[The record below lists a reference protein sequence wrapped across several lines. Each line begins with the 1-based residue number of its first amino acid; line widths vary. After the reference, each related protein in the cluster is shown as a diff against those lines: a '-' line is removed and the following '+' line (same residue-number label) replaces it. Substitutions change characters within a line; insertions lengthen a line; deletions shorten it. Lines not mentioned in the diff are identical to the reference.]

1 MPQRS
6 AVNNANA
13 YLSAPYGI
21 YATQDGFMALAMM
34 PVPKLGE
41 LIGCEAL
48 QAYSDPATWFS
59 KRDEIKHLLVAHMQ
73 TRTTAD
79 WLSILEPQDVEIDQ
93 GSLHIS
99 ADRVTIAMDGDQVT
113 RIDAIGA
120 PAKMHQKPSPER
132 EPVYARATTI
142 QYDVAREILTLIEK
156 AAVTQEGSTVKG
168 ERIEYFVQEQR
179 VKASSGSAE
188 SGASRVQMVIQPRRA
203 TLAPPAAND
212 GQPPAEASPDGA
224 P

>member
-1 MPQRS
+1 MGAETRTLRIGPRRLRTI
-6 AVNNANA
+6 AAGVA
-13 YLSAPYGI
+13 
-21 YATQDGFMALAMM
+21 ALA
-34 PVPKLGE
+34 LWG
-41 LIGCEAL
+41 AL
-48 QAYSDPATWFS
+48 APRPGLALPDDRNQPIYIQSDRAE
-59 KRDEIKHLLVAHMQ
+59 RDERKG
-73 TRTTAD
+73 TTVYTG
-79 WLSILEPQDVEIDQ
+79 DVEIDQ

-203 TLAPPAAND
+203 TLAPPASD

>member
-1 MPQRS
+1 MRAETEVLRMS
-6 AVNNANA
+6 VRRFRA
-13 YLSAPYGI
+13 I
-21 YATQDGFMALAMM
+21 ATGAAAFVLWGALA
-34 PVPKLGE
+34 PQAGL
-41 LIGCEAL
+41 AL
-48 QAYSDPATWFS
+48 PDDRNQPIYIQSDRAE
-59 KRDEIKHLLVAHMQ
+59 RDERKG
-73 TRTTAD
+73 TTVYTG
-79 WLSILEPQDVEIDQ
+79 DVEIDQ

-99 ADRVTIAMDGDQVT
+99 ADRVTIAMDGDQVN
-113 RIDAIGA
+113 RIDAVGA
-120 PAKMHQKPSPER
+120 PAKLHQKPSPER

-179 VKASSGSAE
+179 VKASSGTAE

-203 TLAPPAAND
+203 TLAPPAPEAND
-212 GQPPAEASPDGA
+212 GQPQQPPAEASPDGA

>member
-1 MPQRS
+1 MGAETRTLRIGPRRLRTI
-6 AVNNANA
+6 AAGA
-13 YLSAPYGI
+13 A
-21 YATQDGFMALAMM
+21 ALA
-34 PVPKLGE
+34 LWG
-41 LIGCEAL
+41 AL
-48 QAYSDPATWFS
+48 APRPGLALPDDRNQPIYIQSDRAE
-59 KRDEIKHLLVAHMQ
+59 RDERKG
-73 TRTTAD
+73 TTVYTG
-79 WLSILEPQDVEIDQ
+79 DVEIDQ

-113 RIDAIGA
+113 RIDAFGA

-142 QYDVAREILTLIEK
+142 QYDVAREILTLIEQ

-203 TLAPPAAND
+203 TLAPPASD

>member
-1 MPQRS
+1 MRRGITGEGGLVEVSLMESVLDLQFEVLTTHLNDGGRLPQRS

-79 WLSILEPQDVEIDQ
+79 WLSILEPQDVWC
-93 GSLHIS
+93 GVASL
-99 ADRVTIAMDGDQVT
+99 
-113 RIDAIGA
+113 
-120 PAKMHQKPSPER
+120 AKAGWLR
-132 EPVYARATTI
+132 
-142 QYDVAREILTLIEK
+142 
-156 AAVTQEGSTVKG
+156 
-168 ERIEYFVQEQR
+168 
-179 VKASSGSAE
+179 
-188 SGASRVQMVIQPRRA
+188 
-203 TLAPPAAND
+203 
-212 GQPPAEASPDGA
+212 
-224 P
+224 

>member
-1 MPQRS
+1 MGAETGALRIGRRRLHTI
-6 AVNNANA
+6 AAGA
-13 YLSAPYGI
+13 A
-21 YATQDGFMALAMM
+21 ALA
-34 PVPKLGE
+34 LWG
-41 LIGCEAL
+41 AL
-48 QAYSDPATWFS
+48 APRPGLALPDDRNQPIYIQSDRAE
-59 KRDEIKHLLVAHMQ
+59 RDERKG
-73 TRTTAD
+73 TTVYTG
-79 WLSILEPQDVEIDQ
+79 DVEIDQ

-113 RIDAIGA
+113 RIDALGA

-203 TLAPPAAND
+203 TLAPPASD

>member
-1 MPQRS
+1 MGAETRTLRIGPRRLRTI
-6 AVNNANA
+6 AAGA
-13 YLSAPYGI
+13 A
-21 YATQDGFMALAMM
+21 ALA
-34 PVPKLGE
+34 LWG
-41 LIGCEAL
+41 AL
-48 QAYSDPATWFS
+48 APRPGLALPDDRNQPIYIQSDRAE
-59 KRDEIKHLLVAHMQ
+59 RDERKG
-73 TRTTAD
+73 TTVYTG
-79 WLSILEPQDVEIDQ
+79 DVEIDQ

-132 EPVYARATTI
+132 EPVSARATTI